1 MSNNVLTKSSLITH
15 ASNIAVRILR
25 ARIDKKIENILGE
38 DQFGFGKVK
47 ELRIQLIKFRVGV

>member
-1 MSNNVLTKSSLITH
+1 
-15 ASNIAVRILR
+15 VRILR

-47 ELRIQLIKFRVGV
+47 ELRIQLIQFRVGV